1 MVGLY
6 YPFQYTL
13 TKKKDLQFPSMS
25 EAAIYH
31 VLVVIIFM
39 YKSTTSGIKVSSYLN
54 NKFININ

>member
-1 MVGLY
+1 
-6 YPFQYTL
+6 
-13 TKKKDLQFPSMS
+13 MS

-54 NKFININ
+54 NKFINID